1 MPDTLPPVGAK
12 HEARRREVI
21 TAAARMFSERGFAGT
36 RMADV
41 AAELDMQAGS
51 LYYYVDSKEGLL
63 AAVVE
68 DRVGVAV
75 DMLEEILA
83 RDAGVVDKI
92 RAGIEGHLIVFD
104 EHADL
109 YRIFMSERLDQL
121 APEVADTVDKL
132 GRHYE
137 QLWVDLVADGIATGE
152 LRPDLDPWLT
162 MKAVVGLGNSTLF
175 WFEPEGRLTPEAVA
189 ERFTAIILDGLRP

>member
-1 MPDTLPPVGAK
+1 
-12 HEARRREVI
+12 
-21 TAAARMFSERGFAGT
+21 MFSDRGFANT

-68 DRVGVAV
+68 ERVGVAV
-75 DMLEEILA
+75 DMLEEILG
-83 RDAGVVDKI
+83 RNAGVVDKI
-92 RAGIEGHLIVFD
+92 RAGIEGHLVVFD

-109 YRIFMSERLDQL
+109 YRIFLSERLHHI
-121 APEVADTVDKL
+121 APEVAGTVDKL

-137 QLWVDLVADGIATGE
+137 QLWVDLVTDGIVTGE
-152 LRPDLDPWLT
+152 LRSDLDAWLT
-162 MKAVVGLGNSTLF
+162 MKAIVGLGNSTLF
-175 WFEPEGRLTPEAVA
+175 WFEPDGRLTPEAVA
-189 ERFTAIILDGLRP
+189 ERFTAVILDGIRP